1 MLFNKILHKLRFK
14 RLNFRNVS
22 IGSKYGLT
30 LAIVFILIGF
40 STAVV
45 MTFINLIGTEV
56 THLDDKSTRAIEITE
71 LGSITRSKSIS
82 VLAFD
87 SDGHTQ
93 YITEYEEQKE
103 TFDSLSTKLSGQ
115 METDKQQ
122 ELLDIVIAN
131 DTEMSF
137 FAI

>member
-1 MLFNKILHKLRFK
+1 
-14 RLNFRNVS
+14 
-22 IGSKYGLT
+22 KYGFT
-30 LAIVFILIGF
+30 LAIVFILIVF
-40 STAVV
+40 YTAVV
-45 MTFINLIGTEV
+45 MTFVNLIGTEV

-87 SDGHTQ
+87 SGGHTQ

-103 TFDSLSTKLSGQ
+103 AFDSLSTKLSGQ